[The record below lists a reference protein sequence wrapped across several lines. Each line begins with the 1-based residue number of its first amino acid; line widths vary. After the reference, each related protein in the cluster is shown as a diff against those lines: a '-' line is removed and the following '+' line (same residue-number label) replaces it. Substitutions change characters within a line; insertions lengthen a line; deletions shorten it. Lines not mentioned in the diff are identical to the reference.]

1 MLTLCVLSGRLW
13 GQSANPSNRITI
25 GRDTVIALTKAAAMS
40 NTFKLKA
47 FYLEQESFRKSEI
60 IDSLKIKY
68 SVLVKELSEQRLE
81 THKMETLA
89 NKYKTQRNRDRT
101 AIAFIVAFVSGYLLL
116 SSKFAWLGRIVVWI
130 KRLLGK

>member
-1 MLTLCVLSGRLW
+1 MLTLCVLSVRLW
-13 GQSANPSNRITI
+13 GQSASQSNRITI
-25 GRDTVIALTKAAAMS
+25 GRDTIIALTKAAAMS

-60 IDSLKIKY
+60 IDSLKAKY
-68 SVLVKELSEQRLE
+68 NAISKELSEQRLD

-89 NKYKTQRNRDRT
+89 NKYKVQRNRNRT
-101 AIAFIVAFVSGYLLL
+101 AILLIVSFISGYMLL
-116 SSKFAWLGRIVVWI
+116 SSKFAWLGRIVVLV

>member
-1 MLTLCVLSGRLW
+1 MLTLCVLSVRLW
-13 GQSANPSNRITI
+13 GQSASQSNRITI
-25 GRDTVIALTKAAAMS
+25 GRDTIIALTKAAAMS

-60 IDSLKIKY
+60 IDSLKAKY
-68 SVLVKELSEQRLE
+68 NAISKELSEQRLD

-89 NKYKTQRNRDRT
+89 NKYKVQRNRNRT
-101 AIAFIVAFVSGYLLL
+101 AILLIVSFISGYMLL